1 MKVTFVPQCIVLTIT
16 INSCWRQSGAAC
28 VCGRSA
34 SYTVLHP
41 LPLLTRGGA
50 AEIQCKTLGMKVEI
64 FDLNGKSVE
73 DEGVPGELVCT
84 RPHPSQ
90 PLGFWGDES
99 GERVRK
105 AYFSTYPGS
114 SFHRRDRAWVGA
126 ADSSV
131 GVWHQGDFIVKN
143 SKTQGLMILGRRH
156 VFSSPRLTQTKSD
169 SPTFVTSSDGVLN
182 PSGVRFG
189 SAEIYSVLEDFS
201 DAVDD
206 SLCVGQRRP
215 QDKDER
221 VLLFLKM
228 RPGHAFSDALINRV
242 RSAIRTALS
251 PRHVP
256 AYIFEIDEIPVRPSF
271 LRHSYLLRLMLST
284 YSTR

>member
-1 MKVTFVPQCIVLTIT
+1 MHLRVF
-16 INSCWRQSGAAC
+16 
-28 VCGRSA
+28 GRA
-34 SYTVLHP
+34 KL
-41 LPLLTRGGA
+41 
-50 AEIQCKTLGMKVEI
+50 K
-64 FDLNGKSVE
+64 
-73 DEGVPGELVCT
+73 GE
-84 RPHPSQ
+84 
-90 PLGFWGDES
+90 
-99 GERVRK
+99 
-105 AYFSTYPGS
+105 A
-114 SFHRRDRAWVGA
+114 
-126 ADSSV
+126 

-143 SKTQGLMILGRRH
+143 PKTQGLMILGRRCIESLH
-156 VFSSPRLTQTKSD
+156 PAYLCSLT
-169 SPTFVTSSDGVLN
+169 FSDGVLN

-228 RPGHAFSDALINRV
+228 RPSHPFNEALINRI

-256 AYIFEIDEIPVRPSF
+256 AYIFEIEEIPVRMNLPNGRDISGS
-271 LRHSYLLRLMLST
+271 LHWH
-284 YSTR
+284 STRSTARR